1 MANLAVLPEDA
12 VAPDPVALGDA
23 EPAPPLTGDEAV
35 ALLDGVDLITAMA
48 GSIPEMKT
56 LRDRALAAG
65 IPAVIGCP
73 GGGKS
78 CGPKTHLLIAEA
90 SIPALSAL
98 LRSDWNDH
106 LAREGLAPVSLELA
120 ADTEHLPCPA
130 CGTAAALVDG
140 ACSDCGI
147 QLE

>member
-1 MANLAVLPEDA
+1 MANPATLREDLVDD
-12 VAPDPVALGDA
+12 VAEAAGLTA
-23 EPAPPLTGDEAV
+23 EQAETQLYD
-35 ALLDGVDLITAMA
+35 VDLVTAMA
-48 GSIPEMKT
+48 GSIPEMKA

-90 SIPALSAL
+90 SIPALATL
-98 LRSDWNDH
+98 LRSEWDDH
-106 LAREGLAPVSLELA
+106 LVREGLAPVATAMAEDA
-120 ADTEHLPCPA
+120 EHPPCPA
-130 CGTAAALVDG
+130 CGTAAALVNG
-140 ACSDCGI
+140 ACADCGI